1 MKRHPVYGTV
11 RTFAAYL
18 RDCNEHYDGPAEV
31 CVDARGVIM
40 FDLEHAHDPVRCVET
55 IPGDGAKFD
64 SVAAAR
70 RILAAWR
77 DADDER
83 DAVHFTPAWPVDK
96 LGRRKRLGKNW
107 S

>member
-1 MKRHPVYGTV
+1 MRSHPFYGGV
-11 RTFAAYL
+11 HRFAGYL
-18 RDCNEHYDGPAEV
+18 RELNTHYDGPGEV

-64 SVAAAR
+64 HVAAAR

-77 DADDER
+77 DA
-83 DAVHFTPAWPVDK
+83 WPMV
-96 LGRRKRLGKNW
+96 RA
-107 S
+107 